1 MSGGAAGKKPADD
14 DAGTVRI
21 RPNTLGTLMI
31 GWYDLMRVLDPD
43 KWKRPFDEVEIT
55 LEEMMEQ
62 IRQAAGLELD
72 HSLWTTC
79 SDDTIKRFA
88 DFTKKHGT
96 GGKISDTKVF
106 MFHGTSPE
114 AALRICKDGMN
125 LDMCKCS
132 LYGKGIYVT
141 QEIQYAIPYCKS
153 SRLPCGKRLFSVV
166 FGFAEFGM
174 DAEKVPVGS
183 KDQEDF
189 GHLHDGREICVV
201 RNKAANYWCL
211 KYAQQF
217 RPLGFLVFSIDTKTP
232 PSDFALRHMI
242 YPEDVWAEMKENIP
256 GLVERKEMLKASF
269 NAGGSRQQPQRA
281 SKAAGASKASRYTPY

>member
-14 DAGTVRI
+14 AAGTERI

-31 GWYDLMRVLDPD
+31 GWCDLMRVLDPD
-43 KWKRPFDEVEIT
+43 KWNRPFDEVKIT
-55 LEEMMEQ
+55 LEEMKEQ

-72 HSLWTTC
+72 HSIWTTC
-79 SDDTIKRFA
+79 SDDTRKRFE
-88 DFTKKHGT
+88 DFSKKHGT
-96 GGKISDTKVF
+96 GGKFSDTKVF
-106 MFHGTSPE
+106 MFHGTSCE
-114 AALRICKDGMN
+114 AALNICADGMN
-125 LDMCKCS
+125 LDMYKCG

-153 SRLPCGKRLFSVV
+153 SRLPCGKRLFTVV
-166 FGFAEFGM
+166 FGFAELGM
-174 DAEKVPVGS
+174 PEENVPVGS
-183 KDQEDF
+183 RDQEDF
-189 GHLHDGREICVV
+189 GRSDDGREICVS

-217 RPLGFLVFSIDTKTP
+217 RPLGFYVFSMNTKTL

-256 GLVERKEMLKASF
+256 GLVERKETLKASF
-269 NAGGSRQQPQRA
+269 NAGGSRQQPSRA
-281 SKAAGASKASRYTPY
+281 SKAPGASKASRYKPF